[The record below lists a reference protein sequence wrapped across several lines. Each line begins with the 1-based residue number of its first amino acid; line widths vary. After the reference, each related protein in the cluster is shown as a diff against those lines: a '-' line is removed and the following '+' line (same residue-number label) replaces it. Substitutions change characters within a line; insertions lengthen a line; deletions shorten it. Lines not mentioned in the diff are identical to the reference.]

1 MKVIILRGLP
11 GAGKST
17 WVAQN
22 APNAVVCSADSFL
35 YEPDG
40 RYNWTPQRLGMA
52 HQKCQEKFSE
62 ALYAR
67 AETVV
72 VDNCNLTNRDIKFYV
87 EAAEKM
93 GYPIEI
99 RTLHV
104 DPEVAK
110 TRQLHGVPAEKY
122 ALLVQRLTMPL
133 RPDWVKYEVVS

>member
-35 YEPDG
+35 YDAAG
-40 RYNWTPQRLGMA
+40 NYVWTPERLSVA
-52 HQKCQEKFSE
+52 HRSCQEKFSQ

-72 VDNCNLTNRDIKFYV
+72 VDNCNLTNRDMKFYV

-110 TRQLHGVPAEKY
+110 ARQTHNVPLEKY

-133 RPDWVKYEVVS
+133 RPDWQKYEVP

>member
-35 YEPDG
+35 YVPDG
-40 RYNWTPQRLGMA
+40 TYNWTPARLSMA
-52 HQKCQEKFSE
+52 HMKCHTKFVE

-72 VDNCNLTNRDIKFYV
+72 VDNCNLTNRDMRFYV
-87 EAAEKM
+87 EAAEKL

-110 TRQLHGVPAEKY
+110 ARQLHGVPAEKY
-122 ALLVQRLTMPL
+122 ALLIQRLTMPL
-133 RPDWVKYEVVS
+133 RPDWQKYEVK